1 MEKSWDVNEEETAGP
16 CVQLAAEGKK
26 REWPGQRPSQSPS
39 LDLNTQWYPL
49 VEMGTTDMTAEE
61 RGNGSGF
68 EHL

>member
-39 LDLNTQWYPL
+39 LDLNT
-49 VEMGTTDMTAEE
+49 
-61 RGNGSGF
+61 
-68 EHL
+68 